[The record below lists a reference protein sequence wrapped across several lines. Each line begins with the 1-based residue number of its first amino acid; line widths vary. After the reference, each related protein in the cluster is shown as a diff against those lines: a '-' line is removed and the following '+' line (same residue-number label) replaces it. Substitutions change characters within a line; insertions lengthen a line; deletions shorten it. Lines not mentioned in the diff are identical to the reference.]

1 MKRLLCVIS
10 MLLILSIFSSCTMDL
25 VSIEDC
31 TWKMSAIM
39 SNSGDNLQNSNDF
52 VIVVGTPD
60 EIYPNAK
67 IVELI
72 LTAQNGE
79 LIVTDV
85 TNSKTYKGT
94 YKVRQ
99 RTYISIDY
107 DITIDGIS
115 GYATVSKTK
124 YYDGS
129 EVPTL
134 PITLGEYSLYFIP
147 NS

>member
-1 MKRLLCVIS
+1 MKRLVYLLSI
-10 MLLILSIFSSCTMDL
+10 LLILSIFSSCTMDL

-31 TWKMSAIM
+31 TWKMRAIM
-39 SNSGDNLQNSNDF
+39 SNNGDSLQNANDF
-52 VIVVGTPD
+52 VIVVGAPD
-60 EIYPNAK
+60 PIHPDAEI
-67 IVELI
+67 IELT
-72 LTAQNGE
+72 LTAKNGE
-79 LIVTDV
+79 LILSDI
-85 TNSKTYKGT
+85 TNDKTYKGT

-99 RTYISIDY
+99 RTYGSIDY

-115 GYATVSKTK
+115 GYATVSQTK

-134 PITLGEYSLYFIP
+134 PINLGEYALYFSP

>member
-1 MKRLLCVIS
+1 

-39 SNSGDNLQNSNDF
+39 SNNGDSLQNANDF
-52 VIVVGTPD
+52 VIVVGAPD
-60 EIYPNAK
+60 PIHPNAK
-67 IVELI
+67 IIELA
-72 LTAQNGE
+72 LTAKNGE
-79 LIVTDV
+79 LIVSDI
-85 TNSKTYKGT
+85 TNDKTYNGT

-99 RTYISIDY
+99 RTYASIDY
-107 DITIDGIS
+107 DITIDGII
-115 GYATVSKTK
+115 GYATVAQTK